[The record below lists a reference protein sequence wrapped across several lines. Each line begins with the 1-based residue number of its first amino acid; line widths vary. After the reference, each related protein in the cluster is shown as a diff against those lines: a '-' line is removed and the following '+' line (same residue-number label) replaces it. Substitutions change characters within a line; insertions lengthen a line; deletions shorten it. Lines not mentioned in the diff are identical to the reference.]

1 MASEPCLPSDF
12 HIDSS
17 AAALQAQPLARSQR
31 LTTLL
36 MVGRLIDPSGDH
48 LCRVRN
54 LSTGGM
60 MVETAAPL
68 AIGMPVRVE
77 LRNLNQVD
85 GRVVWTRDQRA
96 GIQFDAVQEVAT
108 LLHAPE
114 DTDQRPR
121 SPRLTAACSVLL
133 WHLGHT
139 TAPELRDLSQSGCR
153 LGMAHPLPDGAEVR
167 ITIPGL
173 PPRHASQRWTGD
185 GEAGFAFHTLLS
197 FNELSGWERD
207 HAARFSR

>member
-1 MASEPCLPSDF
+1 MASEPCHPPEIP
-12 HIDSS
+12 IDPP
-17 AAALQAQPLARSQR
+17 AAERPAQTVARSQR

-60 MVETAAPL
+60 MVETSAPL
-68 AIGMPVRVE
+68 AIGVPVRVE
-77 LRNLNQVD
+77 LRNLNQVE
-85 GRVVWTRDQRA
+85 GKVVWTRDQRA

-108 LLHAPE
+108 LLHPPE
-114 DTDQRPR
+114 DIDQRPR
-121 SPRLTAACSVLL
+121 SPRLTASCSVLL

-185 GEAGFAFHTLLS
+185 GEAGFAFHMLLS

>member
-1 MASEPCLPSDF
+1 MASEPCHPPEIP
-12 HIDSS
+12 IDPP
-17 AAALQAQPLARSQR
+17 AAERPAQTVARSQR

-60 MVETAAPL
+60 MVETS
-68 AIGMPVRVE
+68 
-77 LRNLNQVD
+77 
-85 GRVVWTRDQRA
+85 
-96 GIQFDAVQEVAT
+96 VQEVAT
-108 LLHAPE
+108 LLHPPE
-114 DTDQRPR
+114 DIDQRPR
-121 SPRLTAACSVLL
+121 SPRLTASCSVLL

-185 GEAGFAFHTLLS
+185 GEAGFAFHMLLS
-197 FNELSGWERD
+197 FNELSGWERN

>member
-1 MASEPCLPSDF
+1 MASEPCLPRE
-12 HIDSS
+12 HPI
-17 AAALQAQPLARSQR
+17 APPTAAQPAPPTARSQR

-60 MVETAAPL
+60 MVETTAPL
-68 AIGMPVRVE
+68 AIGTAVRVE

-85 GRVVWTRDQRA
+85 GKVVWTRNQRA
-96 GIQFDAVQEVAT
+96 GIQFDTAQEVAT

-114 DTDQRPR
+114 DTGQRPR
-121 SPRLTAACSVLL
+121 SPRLTASCSILL

-167 ITIPGL
+167 ITGPGL

-185 GEAGFAFHTLLS
+185 GEAGFAFHMLLS
-197 FNELSGWERD
+197 FNELSGWERN

>member
-1 MASEPCLPSDF
+1 MASEPCLPPDF
-12 HIDSS
+12 QIDGS
-17 AAALQAQPLARSQR
+17 AAHLPDQPPARSQR

-68 AIGMPVRVE
+68 AVGMPVRVE

-96 GIQFDAVQEVAT
+96 GIQFDAVQAVET
-108 LLHAPE
+108 LLHAPD

-121 SPRLTAACSVLL
+121 SPRLTASCSVLL

-153 LGMAHPLPDGAEVR
+153 LGMAHPLPVGAEVR

-173 PPRHASQRWTGD
+173 PPRHASQRWSGD

>member
-1 MASEPCLPSDF
+1 MASDPCLPPAFQTDLSV
-12 HIDSS
+12 
-17 AAALQAQPLARSQR
+17 PLVSRSQR

-60 MVETAAPL
+60 MVETAASL

-85 GRVVWTRDQRA
+85 GKVVWTRDERA
-96 GIQFDAVQEVAT
+96 GIQFDTVQEVDA

-114 DTDQRPR
+114 DTHQRPR

-133 WHLGHT
+133 WHLGRT

-153 LGMAHPLPDGAEVR
+153 LGMTHALPDGAEVR

-173 PPRHASQRWTGD
+173 PPRHASQRWTGE
-185 GEAGFAFHTLLS
+185 GGAGFAFHTMLS